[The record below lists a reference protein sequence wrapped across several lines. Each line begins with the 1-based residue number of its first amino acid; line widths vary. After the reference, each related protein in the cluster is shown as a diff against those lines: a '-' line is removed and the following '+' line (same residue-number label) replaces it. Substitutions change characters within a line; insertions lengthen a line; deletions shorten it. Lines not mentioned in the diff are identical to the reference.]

1 MSEIMLMS
9 DLLFANKSEMTDLE
23 YFNCMEMLKK
33 IFDLTKDGGKIKEKI
48 ISEEIQ
54 CPICSEIYNPD
65 FYPTY
70 L

>member
-9 DLLFANKSEMTDLE
+9 DLLFANKNEMTDLE
-23 YFNCMEMLKK
+23 YLNCMKMLQK